1 MKCLAMSLTLVKS
14 RVNSLSIE
22 SCDSTGGMVGVV
34 IGWVVSIGVTTGRD
48 GVADAPVDGIVV
60 GMVGDECSSVDGVVW
75 VIVGIVI
82 HVDTIVPVFTV
93 GTSGIGRVVLL
104 L

>member
-1 MKCLAMSLTLVKS
+1 
-14 RVNSLSIE
+14 
-22 SCDSTGGMVGVV
+22 
-34 IGWVVSIGVTTGRD
+34 
-48 GVADAPVDGIVV
+48 
-60 GMVGDECSSVDGVVW
+60 MVGDECSSVDGVVW